1 MSICIEI
8 SEALQKGRTKAVKE
22 LVQRAVEEGVS
33 AVIILNDGLL
43 VGMEVMGEKFKNNDV
58 YVPEVLMA
66 AKAMNGGMEILK
78 PLLAEDNVKPIGKAV
93 IGTVKGDMHDIGKN
107 LVRMMFEGK
116 GIEVLDLG
124 SNVSA
129 EQFYEGYEKL
139 GAQII
144 ACSALLT
151 TTMNEMENVVK
162 YFTEKGARDKVTI
175 MVGGAPITD
184 NFCKSIGAD
193 YYTPDAATAA
203 DVAKQVLIGA

>member
-1 MSICIEI
+1 MSVCIEI

-33 AVIILNDGLL
+33 AETILNDGLL
-43 VGMEVMGEKFKNNDV
+43 VGMEVMGEKFKLNEV

-66 AKAMNGGMEILK
+66 AKAMTGGMEILK

-129 EQFYEGYEKL
+129 EQFYEGYEKI

-162 YFTEKGARDKVTI
+162 HFTEQGARDKVTI
-175 MVGGAPITD
+175 MIGGAPITD
-184 NFCKSIGAD
+184 KFCKSIGAD

-203 DVAKQVLIGA
+203 DVAKKVLIGA